1 LDGSVPTL
9 HSQPTG
15 LSKLKHWLISPPA
28 QSRTAST
35 LSEGRRCRIPFRY
48 RWRPTR
54 RLRTNLVLEV
64 LVAQLE
70 AAEPDAGSALVF
82 VSYDEVEMS
91 GGVMVDVDRDGLLDL
106 GVTFNAAEPLVGIN
120 FAGLGT
126 YEFA

>member
-1 LDGSVPTL
+1 M
-9 HSQPTG
+9 
-15 LSKLKHWLISPPA
+15 
-28 QSRTAST
+28 
-35 LSEGRRCRIPFRY
+35 
-48 RWRPTR
+48 
-54 RLRTNLVLEV
+54 RTNLVLEV